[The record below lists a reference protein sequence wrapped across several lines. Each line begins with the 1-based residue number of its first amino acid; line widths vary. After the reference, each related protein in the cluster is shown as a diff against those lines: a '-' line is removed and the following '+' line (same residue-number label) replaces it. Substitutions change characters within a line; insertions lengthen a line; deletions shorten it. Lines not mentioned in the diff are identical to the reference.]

1 MSLFTEACTRLKGYN
16 LGIYNAI
23 TNALGVSGVGGM
35 AKNWARA
42 LKDMATVGETV
53 AGLAEAVSTST
64 ATVTAAR
71 DDVQTRQGDVVTKHG
86 QVTSMTNTVAA
97 ARDDV
102 QARQGDITTKH
113 GQVTDA
119 ATQVAQDRT
128 AVSTYVTTMGAALVA
143 TSSTNNVAIGTGTK
157 TLTIETG
164 KGFAAGTYLVATDAA
179 NAANSMTGRVT
190 SYTPG
195 TGVLVLEVAAGDVAG
210 SGTPGSWK
218 VGISG
223 KTGPAGPGYALPVA
237 AAGTLGGVK
246 AGAGVVVA
254 GDGTL
259 SATPASVGAFPA
271 SGGKL
276 TGPAQGKDAVTL
288 TMASTIAVNFAASN
302 SFKVTLTSSATL
314 GFPSNVVA
322 EQSGTIYVYQDGTGG
337 RTLALA
343 SGYVA
348 AGGLSQITITT
359 TAGAE
364 TAIDY
369 VAESATRIHLSCRK
383 DIKA

>member
-1 MSLFTEACTRLKGYN
+1 MSAATGILRSINADPISAANPGGLEGDYNGFTGIEVNFPKALHAMADAADEVAGQ
-16 LGIYNAI
+16 LGTVAD
-23 TNALGVSGVGGM
+23 AVGVLDE
-35 AKNWARA
+35 ARA
-42 LKDMATVGETV
+42 DVEIRQNDITAKHGQVTGMN
-53 AGLAEAVSTST
+53 

-71 DDVQTRQGDVVTKHG
+71 DDVEFRHT
-86 QVTSMTNTVAA
+86 
-97 ARDDV
+97 
-102 QARQGDITTKH
+102 DITTKH
-113 GQVTDA
+113 GQVTTA

-128 AVSTYVTTMGAALVA
+128 AVAGYVTTMGAALVA
-143 TSSTNNVAIGTGTK
+143 TSTTNNMAIGTGAK
-157 TLTIETG
+157 TLTVETG
-164 KGFAAGTYLVATDAA
+164 KGFAAGMYLAATDGA
-179 NAANSMTGRVT
+179 NSANSMTGRVT

-195 TGVLVLEVAAGDVAG
+195 TGALVLDVAAGDVTG
-210 SGTPGSWK
+210 SGTPAAWK

-223 KTGPAGPGYALPVA
+223 KAGPAGPGYALPVA

-314 GFPSNVVA
+314 GFPTNVVA